1 MQLNGQPLALSDI
14 AAVALGDTV
23 VQVSPSAYP
32 RVLASRKIIE
42 NIIVRDA
49 VVYGVS
55 TGFGKLSDVRIP
67 PDELREL
74 QLNLVR
80 SHACGIGPP
89 LSEEETRAM
98 MLLRANVLALGFSG
112 ARAVVAEILVA
123 MLERGVHPLIP
134 EKGS

>member
-1 MQLNGQPLALSDI
+1 MQLNGQPLTLSEI

-42 NIIVRDA
+42 NIIARDA

-80 SHACGIGPP
+80 SHACGIGNP
-89 LSEEETRAM
+89 LSEPEVRAT
-98 MLLRANVLALGFSG
+98 MLLRATVLAIGRSRIRFEVILLLCDMLT
-112 ARAVVAEILVA
+112 RRVHPVVP
-123 MLERGVHPLIP
+123 ERG
-134 EKGS
+134 